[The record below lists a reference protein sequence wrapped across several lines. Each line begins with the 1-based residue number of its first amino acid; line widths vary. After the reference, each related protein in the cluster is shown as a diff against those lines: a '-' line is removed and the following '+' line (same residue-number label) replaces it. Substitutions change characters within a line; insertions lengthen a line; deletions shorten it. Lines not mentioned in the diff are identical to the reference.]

1 MDNENKDFLTEDEK
15 AQKLQED
22 VSAKIAD
29 AAAEIK
35 DEIIDANQ
43 AADEAVDEVAEVAEV
58 TEVAEDAQDAA
69 DTLSDAFTE
78 VVPEVKEK
86 KSVNISVGALVGII
100 VGCVAAAAIVV
111 FLCMNF
117 FGGSSQS
124 YGNKAEGK
132 VVAKVDGEKLTDA
145 DLGYYIYAEAMNK
158 YYEVAGESADGDLS
172 SFDWNQEVDGKK
184 LSDTIKE
191 NAYSNAL
198 DDMVTISQG
207 SQYLDDA
214 DKWTESDDAQV
225 NTTVA
230 GYVSQFGEDGFTL
243 RARTMGLSSA
253 NEYARIYK
261 RVMQVQTVQAAMEE
275 DTSKF
280 MPEGADLS
288 GYTKD
293 DRATVKHVLIKT
305 TDPNTVQDTAAS
317 PDPDAVD
324 DATGLATAQTV
335 AEQAKA
341 GTDFDQLM
349 ETYNKDTG
357 ETSAGYTFK
366 TGEMVPEFEAAAFAL
381 KIDEVSDPVKSEYG
395 YHVIKRLAGL
405 YEIQGYWKDQA
416 EIKENKS
423 VLDKIDVTSIIND
436 INAATDELEA
446 EESADS
452 NSQSSDQSNSQSS
465 GN

>member
-35 DEIIDANQ
+35 DEIDDANQ
-43 AADEAVDEVAEVAEV
+43 AADEVVDEVAENV
-58 TEVAEDAQDAA
+58 QDAA

-86 KSVNISVGALVGII
+86 KIVNISVGALVGII
-100 VGCVAAAAIVV
+100 VGCVAAAAIIV

-145 DLGYYIYAEAMNK
+145 DLGYYIYAEAMNQ

-230 GYVSQFGEDGFTL
+230 GYVSQFGEDGFEL

-305 TDPNTVQDTAAS
+305 TDPNTVQDPAAS